1 MIITSTTI
9 ISSIVVFLLVM
20 LPLVS
25 FLLFVKAKLAPS
37 GKITIKINGEK
48 EIEVDGGGTLLS
60 TLSNEGIFLPSA
72 CGGGGTC
79 IQCTCQVNVGGG
91 EILPTEEPHFSRKEV
106 TENYRL
112 SCQVKV
118 RENIEKVLFVIITSD
133 RGMAG
138 AFNTNVLKVAHKAI
152 DDFGKENAQLICIG
166 KKSATY
172 FKSRGYNIV
181 LDYIDFWNSL
191 SFDIGLNVAQDI
203 ILRYMHMD
211 VDKVQVIYNK
221 FINVGRQEVCDEIFL
236 PITPSAELIEDK
248 NKLSDM
254 IYEPSK
260 KNVVEKMIPR
270 YLNIIIWQY
279 LLESNASEQAARM
292 LAMENATSN
301 ADDMIK
307 ELTLQFNKARQTAI
321 TTEMLEIVSGAEALN

>member
-1 MIITSTTI
+1 MANLKDIRERIKSVKSIKQVTKAMKMVAAAKMRRAQENMEKARPYSEK
-9 ISSIVVFLLVM
+9 ISDLVDTFLLDEQNHE
-20 LPLVS
+20 LP
-25 FLLFVKAKLAPS
+25 
-37 GKITIKINGEK
+37 E
-48 EIEVDGGGTLLS
+48 
-60 TLSNEGIFLPSA
+60 
-72 CGGGGTC
+72 
-79 IQCTCQVNVGGG
+79 
-91 EILPTEEPHFSRKEV
+91 
-106 TENYRL
+106 
-112 SCQVKV
+112 VKV
-118 RENIEKVLFVIITSD
+118 RDNIEKVLFVVITSD

-138 AFNTNVLKVAHKAI
+138 AFNTNVLKIAHKAI
-152 DDFGKENAQLICIG
+152 DDFGKENAQLICIC

-181 LDYIDFWNSL
+181 LDYIDFWNTL
-191 SFDIGLNVAQDI
+191 DFDTGLNVAQDI
-203 ILRYMHMD
+203 ISRYMKKD
-211 VDKVQVIYNK
+211 VDRVQVIYNK
-221 FINVGRQEVCDEIFL
+221 FINVAKQEVCDEIFL
-236 PITPSAELIEDK
+236 PITPSTELIDEQAE
-248 NKLSDM
+248 LSDM

-260 KNVVEKMIPR
+260 QIVIERMIPR